1 MRRVFAD
8 TSYYIALLDT
18 EDAYHAL
25 ARSAGAELDSDY
37 TRWFTTQAV
46 VFELLAFFSRGGRHR
61 GRRCRAL
68 PARHARA
75 AELVDRIRSSPA
87 VEVVAASGAL
97 FEAAISLYRTRLDK
111 RYSLADCLAMVICR
125 ERGVTEVLS
134 TDRDFEAEGFTILLK
149 P

>member
-1 MRRVFAD
+1 VHRIFAD

-37 TRWFTTQAV
+37 TRWFTTQAI
-46 VFELLAFFSRGGRHR
+46 VFELLAFFSRGG
-61 GRRCRAL
+61 
-68 PARHARA
+68 PASRARA